1 MKPGLHKA
9 VHVGRH
15 LTETFYFVNCRGMS
29 KEEIKTEINK
39 VLDHLPD
46 QALEELLVFLKSL
59 DKNTRYSIL
68 NDNEFQKILTEESDL
83 LKRLAQ

>member
-1 MKPGLHKA
+1 
-9 VHVGRH
+9 
-15 LTETFYFVNCRGMS
+15 MS

-46 QALEELLVFLKSL
+46 QALQDLLVFLKTL
-59 DKNTRYSIL
+59 DKNTRYSIF
-68 NDNEFQKILTEESDL
+68 NEDEFKKMLVEEADL

>member
-1 MKPGLHKA
+1 
-9 VHVGRH
+9 
-15 LTETFYFVNCRGMS
+15 MS

-59 DKNTRYSIL
+59 DKNVRYSIL

>member
-1 MKPGLHKA
+1 
-9 VHVGRH
+9 
-15 LTETFYFVNCRGMS
+15 MS